1 MAKINRNKNF
11 DFLSNEEII
20 KLATP
25 QNEVESQFLDDALK
39 KLGDNTSV
47 LKLANYL
54 NVGKTTIYRAIEN
67 KKLVAFKVGSRNIIM
82 TKCILNLVEIES

>member
-25 QNEVESQFLDDALK
+25 QNKIESQFLDDALK

-54 NVGKTTIYRAIEN
+54 NVGKTTIY
-67 KKLVAFKVGSRNIIM
+67 KTLSRI
-82 TKCILNLVEIES
+82 KS